1 MNDRFKTDL
10 SSLSYTGTSNSEDDF
25 SSNFGND
32 NDALDNYNVSDKLK
46 NLLRLGSFRME
57 DDLAQ
62 LDDESEDDSK
72 TAAIREIEKRIPKET
87 SENKYM
93 NFPSRPP
100 PPAAEEIEKE
110 KKRPRK
116 RRLRQE
122 GSDNEEEH
130 VSRSKKTKGKS
141 GRKTRKEGTVSTMVD
156 ENGERLVRTTEL
168 LDSSEESSDE
178 DRPMSKKEMLNMY
191 RERERTLRSSE
202 LKIKPAMNV
211 KSYDSFIK
219 RRQQR
224 EQEEKQRKEQE
235 KKQKQLELLKAL
247 EESSDSDLEIIY
259 DSKLYITSPER
270 GRQPPSLTSSPIR
283 NGDVNHRNFNQNLVK
298 RIYEQTHEH
307 KKSMEEAAKARGHFV
322 SASDR
327 AQRLIEQERKAQLI
341 NKQIEQHFNRKPTT
355 SLDDDMEDEE
365 YDPDY
370 NEDNENDHS
379 DDNND
384 NNDDNNDNNGDHLDS
399 HGNNSDNN
407 NDDTETD
414 YKETKVD
421 SDNNADAK
429 IKEMDATSNKTKDE
443 LNEEN
448 TQKKPRRRILSD
460 SEESDAEDKPRRR
473 IMSESDEDENT
484 NKNTHTKASNR
495 MDIDVLDKIRIKQ
508 KEKNDYVVEEAS
520 EEEDE
525 YFGMGGPDVD
535 ETEDLDRYEQDGLLV
550 ENNEETDSIDKAALR
565 TMFYE
570 QDAESDRN
578 MVERLLKD
586 ITSGGLR
593 KRKAALEE
601 GFMFDDI
608 DIYDDDDDLIA
619 VRKAAAAKR
628 RRMLQEHGGALEA
641 LAKDPKTEAF
651 VRAARA
657 TRDGAI
663 VMLDD
668 SEEEVEK
675 EKDEDEENE
684 RFGKSLNAYL
694 ISDDE
699 DEDVDEDEEMEE
711 ENIIPEAD
719 SEKDKHSDQANK
731 AQEKIIH
738 LSDDDDDD
746 EDIPLFSLA

>member
-1 MNDRFKTDL
+1 L
-10 SSLSYTGTSNSEDDF
+10 SSLSYTGTSDSEDDF

-57 DDLAQ
+57 DDLAR
-62 LDDESEDDSK
+62 LDDESEDDSQ

-87 SENKYM
+87 SENK
-93 NFPSRPP
+93 
-100 PPAAEEIEKE
+100 
-110 KKRPRK
+110 
-116 RRLRQE
+116 LRQE
-122 GSDNEEEH
+122 DSDNEEEH
-130 VSRSKKTKGKS
+130 TRKSKKTKGKS
-141 GRKTRKEGTVSTMVD
+141 GRKTRKERTVSTMVD
-156 ENGERLVRTTEL
+156 ENGERLVRTMEFL
-168 LDSSEESSDE
+168 NSSEESSDE

-211 KSYDSFIK
+211 KSYDT
-219 RRQQR
+219 
-224 EQEEKQRKEQE
+224 
-235 KKQKQLELLKAL
+235 L
-247 EESSDSDLEIIY
+247 EESSDSDLEIVY

-283 NGDVNHRNFNQNLVK
+283 NGDANHRVFNQSLVK

-307 KKSMEEAAKARGHFV
+307 RKSMEEAAKAR
-322 SASDR
+322 
-327 AQRLIEQERKAQLI
+327 
-341 NKQIEQHFNRKPTT
+341 
-355 SLDDDMEDEE
+355 
-365 YDPDY
+365 
-370 NEDNENDHS
+370 
-379 DDNND
+379 
-384 NNDDNNDNNGDHLDS
+384 
-399 HGNNSDNN
+399 
-407 NDDTETD
+407 
-414 YKETKVD
+414 VD
-421 SDNNADAK
+421 SDDIVDSR
-429 IKEMDATSNKTKDE
+429 IKEMDTINNKTEDD

-460 SEESDAEDKPRRR
+460 SEESDVEDKPSRRV
-473 IMSESDEDENT
+473 MSDSDEDENT
-484 NKNTHTKASNR
+484 NKKLHTEASNR
-495 MDIDVLDKIRIKQ
+495 MDIDILDKIRIKQ

-525 YFGMGGPDVD
+525 YFGMGGPDID
-535 ETEDLDRYEQDGLLV
+535 ETEDLDRYEHDGLLV
-550 ENNEETDSIDKAALR
+550 ENNEETDNVDKAALR

-668 SEEEVEK
+668 SEEEIEK

-684 RFGKSLNAYL
+684 GFGKSLNAYL

-711 ENIIPEAD
+711 KNIIPEAD
-719 SEKDKHSDQANK
+719 SEKDKHSDQTNK
-731 AQEKIIH
+731 TQEKITH